1 MQEKEE
7 EGSSRPGHRV
17 LPQSAPVGAGLP
29 GALDAA
35 ASVHPH
41 HGPRPHLQ
49 AALSPSGL
57 ILVSDPYQAK
67 QDGCTA
73 TAIAY

>member
-7 EGSSRPGHRV
+7 EGASREDRGV
-17 LPQSAPVGAGLP
+17 LPQSAPVRAGLP

-35 ASVHPH
+35 ASVHTH

-49 AALSPSGL
+49 ATLSPSGL
-57 ILVSDPYQAK
+57 TL
-67 QDGCTA
+67 
-73 TAIAY
+73 